1 LSEPTTPPPRRRASG
16 FALLGSEDIQLATSA
31 PNETAELVSRLLRR
45 AGQEPDCERAEVIV
59 GLMEEVLIRR
69 FHNLD
74 RVEIRRMFKLHDIR
88 KTRVWQEA
96 LEECIEKGIEK
107 GIEQGIEQGIEK
119 GRALEKRQLAARLR
133 ADGRTLKEIAHLME
147 ISVAE
152 VRRLIGS

>member
-1 LSEPTTPPPRRRASG
+1 M
-16 FALLGSEDIQLATSA
+16 QMATSA
-31 PNETAELVSRLLRR
+31 PNETSELVSRLLRR
-45 AGQEPDCERAEVIV
+45 ARQEPDCERAEVIV
-59 GLMEEVLIRR
+59 ELMEEVLIRR

-96 LEECIEKGIEK
+96 LEEGIEQGIEK
-107 GIEQGIEQGIEK
+107 GIEQGIEK
-119 GRALEKRQLAARLR
+119 GRALEKRRLAARLR

>member
-1 LSEPTTPPPRRRASG
+1 
-16 FALLGSEDIQLATSA
+16 
-31 PNETAELVSRLLRR
+31 
-45 AGQEPDCERAEVIV
+45 
-59 GLMEEVLIRR
+59 MEEVLTRR

-96 LEECIEKGIEK
+96 IEEEIEK
-107 GIEQGIEQGIEK
+107 GIEQGIEK

-133 ADGRTLKEIAHLME
+133 ADGRTFNEIAHLME

>member
-1 LSEPTTPPPRRRASG
+1 VRRIYLDELKISGGAPPG
-16 FALLGSEDIQLATSA
+16 LTILQIVTSA
-31 PNETAELVSRLLRR
+31 QNETPELVSRLLRR
-45 AGQEPDCERAEVIV
+45 VRQEPDCERAEVIV
-59 GLMEEVLIRR
+59 ELMEEVLIRR

-96 LEECIEKGIEK
+96 LEEGIEK
-107 GIEQGIEQGIEK
+107 GIEQGIEK
-119 GRALEKRQLAARLR
+119 GRTLEKRQLAARRR

-152 VRRLIGS
+152 VRRLIGR

>member
-1 LSEPTTPPPRRRASG
+1 M
-16 FALLGSEDIQLATSA
+16 QLATSA
-31 PNETAELVSRLLRR
+31 PNETPELVSRLLRR
-45 AGQEPDCERAEVIV
+45 ARQEPDCERAEVIV
-59 GLMEEVLIRR
+59 ELMEEVLIRR

-74 RVEIRRMFKLHDIR
+74 RVEIRRIFKLHDIR

-96 LEECIEKGIEK
+96 LEE
-107 GIEQGIEQGIEK
+107 GIEK